1 VKNFIEQVSQHISLQ
16 EGTQVIEQLLLE
28 CYLKPGISTK
38 ELARNTLLPTP
49 VAAAIKRELIKAG
62 ALSQDRG
69 VRCTNEGLAWIEQ
82 EWGYRELDHSLYHDL
97 LDDSKWVERLKDV
110 LVILEEIFALRPSVD
125 VQIDQSKCTPET
137 SLRRA
142 ILCLKQHALI
152 GKRILCVGDDDLV
165 SVSIGLL
172 LQRLF
177 PNCGHTATHID
188 VLDIDER
195 FFGYIESIAKERGLP
210 IGCHRLDLRESL
222 PEILHGKYDCFFTD
236 PPYTLQGMSLF
247 LSRGIQALKR
257 EKGLPIFLSFA
268 HKSPPFMLAMQR
280 EFVRMGLIVSA
291 NFPRF
296 NAYEGAEMIA
306 NRSQMFILRT
316 TDQSKP
322 EYPEKF
328 TDALYT
334 GEVKQ
339 TLRTYRCKHCLQD
352 VHVGINGVFATIEQ
366 LKNEGCTGC
375 GRDTFEM
382 ITKIQVSKEGNDKN
396 GGASRTSR
404 SALGCKN
411 KEKRWV

>member
-1 VKNFIEQVSQHISLQ
+1 MNYIEQASKHIRLQ
-16 EGTQVIEQLLLE
+16 EGIQAIEQLLLE

-38 ELARNTLLPTP
+38 ELARKTLLPTP
-49 VAAAIKRELIKAG
+49 VAAAIKRELIKAD
-62 ALSQDRG
+62 ALLQDRG
-69 VRCTNEGLAWIEQ
+69 VRCTKGGLTWVERK
-82 EWGYRELDHSLYHDL
+82 WGYRGLDHSLYHELFDET
-97 LDDSKWVERLKDV
+97 KWMESIKDV
-110 LVILEEIFALRPSVD
+110 LIILEELLLLRPSAD

-152 GKRILCVGDDDLV
+152 GKKILCVGDDDMV

-177 PNCGHTATHID
+177 PDGGHTVTHVD
-188 VLDIDER
+188 VLDIDPR
-195 FFGYIESIAKERGLP
+195 FLSYIEKIANERKLP
-210 IGCHRLDLRESL
+210 IVCHRLDLREPL
-222 PEILHGKYDCFFTD
+222 PENLHTQYDCFFTD

-247 LSRGIQALKR
+247 VSRGIQALKR

-268 HKSPPFMLAMQR
+268 HKSPPLMLAMQR
-280 EFVRMGLIVSA
+280 EFVRMGLTVSA
-291 NFPRF
+291 NFPQF
-296 NAYEGAEMIA
+296 NTYEGAEMIA

-334 GEVKQ
+334 GEVKR
-339 TLRTYRCKHCLQD
+339 TLRTYRCKQCSKD
-352 VHVGINGVFATIEQ
+352 VYVGMNGEFVTIEQ

-375 GRDTFEM
+375 GYDRFEM
-382 ITKIQVSKEGNDKN
+382 VDKRQVTADRYDKSNLPMNSTADARND
-396 GGASRTSR
+396 
-404 SALGCKN
+404 
-411 KEKRWV
+411 V

>member
-1 VKNFIEQVSQHISLQ
+1 MKTYIEQASQNIRLQ

-38 ELARNTLLPTP
+38 ELARKTLLPTP

-62 ALSQDRG
+62 ALVQDRG
-69 VRCTNEGLAWIEQ
+69 VRCTAEGFAWIER
-82 EWGYRELDHSLYHDL
+82 EWGYRGLDHFLYHDL
-97 LDDSKWVERLKDV
+97 LDETKWTEGLKDM

-152 GKRILCVGDDDLV
+152 GKKILCVGDDDLV

-177 PNCGHTATHID
+177 SDRGHTATQVD
-188 VLDIDER
+188 VLDMDER
-195 FFGYIESIAKERGLP
+195 FLNYIETIAKEWGLQ
-210 IGCHRLDLRESL
+210 IQGHRLDLREPL
-222 PEILHGKYDCFFTD
+222 PESLHGKYDCFFTD

-247 LSRGIQALKR
+247 VSRGLQALKR

-268 HKSPPFMLAMQR
+268 HKPPAVMLAMQR
-280 EFVRMGLIVSA
+280 EFVRMGLTVSA
-291 NFPRF
+291 NFPQF

-339 TLRTYRCKHCLQD
+339 TLRTYRCKQCSRD
-352 VHVGINGVFATIEQ
+352 VQVGIHGELATIEQ
-366 LKNEGCTGC
+366 LKNEGCSGC
-375 GRDTFEM
+375 GHDTFEM
-382 ITKIQVSKEGNDKN
+382 VAKKLDFKEGDNPSDHK
-396 GGASRTSR
+396 AD
-404 SALGCKN
+404 
-411 KEKRWV
+411 

>member
-1 VKNFIEQVSQHISLQ
+1 MKSYIEQASQHTRLQ

-28 CYLKPGISTK
+28 CYLNPGISTK
-38 ELARNTLLPTP
+38 ELARRTLLPTP

-62 ALSQDRG
+62 ALMQDRG
-69 VRCTNEGLAWIEQ
+69 VRCTTSGLAWIER
-82 EWGYRELDHSLYHDL
+82 EWGYRGLDRSLYRDL
-97 LDDSKWVERLKDV
+97 LHETEWIDGLEDV
-110 LVILEEIFALRPSVD
+110 LAILEELFPLRPSVD

-152 GKRILCVGDDDLV
+152 GKKILCVGDDDLV

-177 PNCGHTATHID
+177 PAGGHRATHVD
-188 VLDIDER
+188 VVDIDER
-195 FFGYIESIAKERGLP
+195 FLQYIETIAKERGLP
-210 IGCHRLDLRESL
+210 IQCRRLDLREPF
-222 PEILHGKYDCFFTD
+222 PENLHGQYDCFFTD

-247 LSRGIQALKR
+247 VSRGIQALKK

-268 HKSPPFMLAMQR
+268 HKSPAFMLAMQR
-280 EFVRMGLIVSA
+280 EFVRMGLTVGA

-316 TDQSKP
+316 TDQTMP
-322 EYPEKF
+322 EYREAF

-334 GEVKQ
+334 GEVNQ
-339 TLRTYRCKHCLQD
+339 TLRTYRCKQCSREAY
-352 VHVGINGVFATIEQ
+352 VGKQGEFATIEQ
-366 LKNEGCTGC
+366 LKNEGCAGC
-375 GRDTFEM
+375 GHDTFEM
-382 ITKIQVSKEGNDKN
+382 IAKQHVLQERNDKDD
-396 GGASRTSR
+396 RTTD
-404 SALGCKN
+404 
-411 KEKRWV
+411 